1 MSKERTIKVRLFNGA
16 ERREA
21 THFADLDMPELP
33 RKDDTIEIGFPN
45 QQVVK
50 SFTVWRVIHKMVQLP
65 RYETKSYDG
74 IPVQC
79 QNDPPWR
86 WEIHLHGYLY
96 DPSTEVPKTP

>member
-1 MSKERTIKVRLFNGA
+1 MSKEKAIKVRLFDGA
-16 ERREA
+16 ERKES
-21 THFADLDMPELP
+21 THFADLEMPELP

-74 IPVQC
+74 IPVHC
-79 QNDPPWR
+79 ENDPPWR

-96 DPSTEVPKTP
+96 DPSKEVPQTH